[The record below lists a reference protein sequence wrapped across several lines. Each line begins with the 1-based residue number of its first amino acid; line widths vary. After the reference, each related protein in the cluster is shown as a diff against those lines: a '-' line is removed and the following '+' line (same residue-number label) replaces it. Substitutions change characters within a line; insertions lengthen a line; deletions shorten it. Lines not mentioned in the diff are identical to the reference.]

1 MINQLF
7 NEPPAEELVYR
18 VCHVFGLSGMQDRRW
33 FSKGDMQT
41 NGTINKLTDNILLDD
56 LKKIYIRCKAR
67 SYLTD
72 IDDKLALTI
81 FRQLLKTQG
90 YKVLTRTLQ
99 QHGQRI
105 TQYRLN
111 KA

>member
-7 NEPPAEELVYR
+7 REPPAEELVYR
-18 VCHVFGLSGMQDRRW
+18 VCNVFGLSGMQDRRW
-33 FSKGDMQT
+33 FSKHDMQT
-41 NGTINKLTDNILLDD
+41 HNTINKLNNILLDD
-56 LKKIYIRCKAR
+56 LKRLYIRCKAR

-81 FRQLLKTQG
+81 LRQLLKTHG
-90 YKVLTRTLQ
+90 YTVVTRTIQ
-99 QHGQRI
+99 QYGQKI

-111 KA
+111 KI